1 MRKRAA
7 CLSAGFGLAGLLAG
21 AMVCA
26 ASSGSAAVSR
36 PAVPAPIR
44 IETAHTSLVF
54 TVGGDGRLY
63 QSWWGERL
71 ADTAEYAADAGPR
84 HEAFVG
90 SGMSDLSEPAIEV
103 THADGNPS
111 LDLRYVRYTTK
122 TDGAGV
128 TETDI
133 LLRDSVYPF
142 TVDLHFRAYAD
153 EDVTEAWTE
162 IRHTEKKAV
171 LLTGFA
177 SSMLHLDAHTYT
189 LTQFHGG
196 YASEMNME
204 EVPLGAGTR
213 ILDSK
218 LGTRPDMYEAP
229 FFLLSPDGPAREEDG
244 PVLAG
249 TLAWTGNFRFLFN
262 VDEHNAL
269 RIVSG
274 INPYRSAYSL
284 EPGRPLVTPPFIF
297 TYTRGG
303 KGQASRNL
311 HHWAARYGILDGHS
325 PRLTLLNNWEATHT
339 HFDQQQ
345 LVNLFGGA
353 SRLGVDL
360 FLLDD
365 GWFGNAYPRDNDK
378 AGLGDWEENRQ
389 KLPDGLG
396 YLVREAGKK
405 GLGFGI
411 WIEPEMVNPASTLYH
426 AHPDWILRLPNRAE
440 NYQRNQLVLD
450 LCNPVVQDYVY
461 HAVDDLLRRDTG
473 IAYVKWDC
481 NRPMTDAW
489 SPYLGE
495 RQSGLYIGYT
505 QGFYNVLERLRRDY
519 PHLPMMLC
527 AGGGGRTDYG
537 ALRYFT
543 EFWPSDNTD
552 ALERVY
558 IQWGYSHFFPAFSVC
573 DHVTSMGKESLKF
586 RTDVAMMGKLGY
598 DIQVDR
604 MTQEEVQFSAGAVQT
619 YKRLSPVIWWGD
631 LYRLVSPYEEHRA
644 ALMYVDSTR
653 NHAVVFA
660 YTLQTRHQ
668 EFFYRVPLRGL
679 DPDKRYRVEE
689 VNLFPGTHS
698 LAPFDGK
705 VFSGDYLLR
714 AGLNLSPGRLNPL
727 TSWVYDITAV
737 K

>member
-1 MRKRAA
+1 MGCFFR
-7 CLSAGFGLAGLLAG
+7 S
-21 AMVCA
+21 CA
-26 ASSGSAAVSR
+26 AGVRWYSAVLALAAP
-36 PAVPAPIR
+36 PALQAGPGVPPIR
-44 IETAHTSLVF
+44 IETAHSALAF
-54 TVGGDGRLY
+54 TIAGDGRLY
-63 QSWWGERL
+63 QSWFGERL
-71 ADTAEYAADAGPR
+71 TDTAEYASGMGSR
-84 HEAFVG
+84 HEAYIG
-90 SGMSDLSEPAIEV
+90 AGMSDLAEPAIEA

-111 LDLRYVRYTTK
+111 LDLRYVSHSTK
-122 TDGAGV
+122 AAGAGV

-142 TVDLHFRAYAD
+142 TVDLHFRTYAD
-153 EDVTEAWTE
+153 QDIIEAWTE

-171 LLTGFA
+171 VLTGVA
-177 SSMLHLDAHTYT
+177 SSMLHLDARSYT

-196 YASEMNME
+196 YASEMKME
-204 EVPLGAGTR
+204 EAPLEAGTR

-218 LGTRPDMYEAP
+218 LGTRADMYQAP
-229 FFLLSPDGPAREEDG
+229 FFLLALDGPAREEDG

-249 TLAWTGNFRFLFN
+249 TLAWTGNFRFLFD
-262 VDEHNAL
+262 VDERNTL
-269 RIVSG
+269 RIISG
-274 INPYRSAYSL
+274 INPYRLAYTL
-284 EPGRPLVTPPFIF
+284 EPGRSLVTPPFIF
-297 TYTRGG
+297 TFSRGG

-311 HHWAARYGILDGHS
+311 HHWAARYGILDGNA

-339 HFDQQQ
+339 NFDQPA
-345 LVNLFGGA
+345 LVSLFDGA
-353 SRLGVDL
+353 TRLGLDL

-365 GWFGNAYPRDNDK
+365 GWFGNQYPRDNDK
-378 AGLGDWEENRQ
+378 AGLGDWEENRR

-396 YLVREAGKK
+396 YLVREAAKQ
-405 GLGFGI
+405 GLRFGI
-411 WIEPEMVNPASTLYH
+411 WLEPEMVNPASVLYQT
-426 AHPDWILRLPNRAE
+426 HPDWILRLPNRAE

-450 LCNPVVQDYVY
+450 LCNPAVQDYVY
-461 HAVDDLLRRDTG
+461 HIVHDLLRRDTG
-473 IAYVKWDC
+473 IAYIKWDC

-495 RQSGLYIGYT
+495 HQGGLYVDYT
-505 QGFYNVLERLRRDY
+505 QGFYGVLARLRADF

-573 DHVTSMGKESLKF
+573 AHVTSMGKESLKF
-586 RTDVAMMGKLGY
+586 RTDVALMGKLGY

-604 MTQEEVQFSAGAVQT
+604 MSPEELDFSAGAVQT
-619 YKRLSPVIWWGD
+619 YKHLSPVIGWGD

-644 ALMYVDSTR
+644 VLMYVDSTHS
-653 NHAVVFA
+653 HAVVFA

-679 DPDKRYRVEE
+679 DPQKRYRVSE

-698 LAPFDGK
+698 VNPDDGK
-705 VFSGDYLLR
+705 VFSGDYLLK
-714 AGLNLSPGRLNPL
+714 AGLNLSPGRLTPM
-727 TSWVYDITAV
+727 TSGVYEIV
-737 K
+737 QEK